1 VTAFTDLMMNTSI
14 NSELAPA
21 RTGAATRV
29 LRSATILLAGL
40 PDSGKAAFAHALVRR
55 LADRGIKNAVLVGS
69 EEQGTHSL
77 EGAAQSMEAQETEWY
92 ELVKRAKEKLRAG
105 KIVIIA
111 SGAQRLAMRVDA
123 RIFLRP
129 LYEVHVDGSA
139 ETRAASDNIGPPG
152 AVTCP
157 YEPSSAPDLRVDT
170 AALSSAA
177 AEALVVENV
186 LAFLSRPAERGP
198 SLGMRILR
206 RLEDSILDAITQS
219 KVHWKTAER
228 RRRDLLA
235 RAPSSKA
242 VVNIVRKSS
251 AQLVVI
257 YGGMDAFLGAK
268 GKLDGI
274 SPMEFFRVSG
284 LFGRNLTWVRDPY
297 GDNFMQGVSASLN
310 NPQAVA
316 EWTRSYVRSLPH
328 VREVHAIG
336 YSSGCYGALMFGHMC
351 RMQTV
356 WAFSPRTSRI
366 ENAAEARAQLKN
378 MLSAHNGVTQ
388 YHIWYS
394 YKNKFDRAFAE
405 FLGDCPGVILHPSR
419 AGGSRHALFR
429 YLAENGALRT
439 ILPTFVPSETNA
451 GQSPAS
457 DNDAA
462 SISNRQIGSS
472 LG

>member
-1 VTAFTDLMMNTSI
+1 
-14 NSELAPA
+14 
-21 RTGAATRV
+21 
-29 LRSATILLAGL
+29 L
-40 PDSGKAAFAHALVRR
+40 PDSGKSVLAHALVRR
-55 LADRGIKNAVLVGS
+55 LADHGIRNVVLIGS
-69 EEQGTHSL
+69 EERGVHPPQGPAPGL
-77 EGAAQSMEAQETEWY
+77 EAQDAEWY
-92 ELVKRAKEKLRAG
+92 ELVKHAKDELKAG

-129 LYEVHVDGSA
+129 LYEVQVGCSA
-139 ETRAASDNIGPPG
+139 ETRAASDNIDRPG
-152 AVTCP
+152 GVACP
-157 YEPSSAPDLRVDT
+157 YEPSSAPDLRIDT
-170 AALSSAA
+170 AALSSAE
-177 AEALVVENV
+177 AEARVVEDV

-316 EWTRSYVRSLPH
+316 ESTRAYVRSLPH

-336 YSSGCYGALMFGHMC
+336 YSSGCYGALMFGHLC

-378 MLSAHNGVTQ
+378 MLSTHNGVTQ

-394 YKNKFDRAFAE
+394 YKNKFDRSFAE

-439 ILPTFVPSETNA
+439 ILPPFVPSETDA
-451 GQSPAS
+451 RHAPAR
-457 DNDAA
+457 DGDAA
-462 SISNRQIGSS
+462 SISNRQTGSS